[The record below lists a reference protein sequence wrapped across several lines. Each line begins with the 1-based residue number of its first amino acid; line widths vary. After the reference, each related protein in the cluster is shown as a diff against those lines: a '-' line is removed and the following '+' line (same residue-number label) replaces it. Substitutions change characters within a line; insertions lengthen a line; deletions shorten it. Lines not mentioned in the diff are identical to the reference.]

1 VPGRPG
7 GGPRLTHYRGNIS
20 GMAIAHSKLTAQGQ
34 ISVPATVR
42 RKLGIGP
49 GSVLEWDDDG
59 ERVVVRRVG
68 RFTSEDVHRC
78 LFPTS
83 PKPRTLAELKEG
95 VPRYIK
101 RRHASR

>member
-1 VPGRPG
+1 
-7 GGPRLTHYRGNIS
+7 
-20 GMAIAHSKLTAQGQ
+20 MAIAHSKLTAQGQ
-34 ISVPATVR
+34 ISVPVKVR
-42 RKLGIGP
+42 QKLGIGP

-59 ERVVVRRVG
+59 DQIVVRRVG
-68 RFTSEDVHRC
+68 RYTSEDVHRS

-83 PKPRTLAELKEG
+83 PRPRTLSELKEG